1 MKIPEEYNK
10 YKITPP
16 DCPIYDKNKP
26 DSRCSVDYDKTN
38 YRKNKGKDEHDNKE
52 KVDYYEICK
61 LIDDFLQKIEIKS
74 ECIAIKGV
82 DILLLLNYEV
92 IKRQYKLQ
100 RQSDIVWLR
109 FTDDGYLGVVG
120 SSNDINFDKDTNSYK
135 IINHIG
141 CKWDENKIIIV
152 PLPDITDRYERE
164 LIEKMIGNYLID
176 RNVPIIDY
184 YSHMGF
190 KK

>member
-1 MKIPEEYNK
+1 MKIPEEYNE

-26 DSRCSVDYDKTN
+26 DWRCQPDYDKTN

-52 KVDYYEICK
+52 KVDYYKICE
-61 LIDDFLQKIEIKS
+61 LIEVFLKKMKIPS
-74 ECIAIKGV
+74 ECIVIKGV
-82 DILLLLNYEV
+82 DVLLLLNYEV
-92 IKRQYKLQ
+92 IKRQYNLQ

-109 FTDDGYLGVVG
+109 FTNDGYLGVVG

-141 CKWDENKIIIV
+141 CEWDENIIIII
-152 PLPDITDRYERE
+152 PLPGIKDRCERE
-164 LIEKMIGNYLID
+164 LIEKMIGNYLIH
-176 RNVPIIDY
+176 NKVPIIDY